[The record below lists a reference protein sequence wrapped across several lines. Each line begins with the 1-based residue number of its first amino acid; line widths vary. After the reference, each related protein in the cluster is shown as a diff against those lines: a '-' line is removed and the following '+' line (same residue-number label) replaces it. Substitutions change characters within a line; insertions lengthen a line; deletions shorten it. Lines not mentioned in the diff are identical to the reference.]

1 MFKKKQPE
9 EIPPEDSEQASGTTV
24 ARAGDT
30 EPDARV
36 RRREIATIGPTIR
49 IRGEV
54 EGEEDVTVHGHLEG
68 KVYLRDH
75 KLTVGDGGDVNAT
88 VSAGV
93 IDVEGR
99 LEGELTAGE
108 QVVVRSTGKVM
119 GNIKAPR
126 VTLEDGCRFKGSID
140 MDVEPASKSLGSG
153 KVADFKPMT
162 SRPEDDAGGHK
173 AL

>member
-1 MFKKKQPE
+1 MFKKKQA
-9 EIPPEDSEQASGTTV
+9 EDSPPQTGEETGGTTV
-24 ARAGDT
+24 ARAGNA
-30 EPDARV
+30 ESGARV
-36 RRREIATIGPTIR
+36 RRRESATIGPTIR

-54 EGEEDVTVHGHLEG
+54 EGEEDVTVHGRLEG
-68 KVYLRDH
+68 SVSLRDH
-75 KLTVGDGGDVNAT
+75 KLTVGDEGDVNAT
-88 VSAGV
+88 VSAGI

-99 LEGELTAGE
+99 LEGELTAAE

-140 MDVEPASKSLGSG
+140 MDVEPATKAFGSG

-162 SRPEDDAGGHK
+162 SRSEDDTGGHK